1 MFGLQDKK
9 AFVTGGSS
17 GIGRAVTEEFIA
29 QGATVVIADI
39 VDATPVAEEI
49 GALAVCCNV
58 AEETSV
64 ADALG
69 KACDLLGGPLD
80 IVVLNAGVGEV
91 GPSFEETGQALLEK
105 TTRVNQ
111 WGVLYGLKHAPAKMN
126 DGGSI
131 ISTSSMAAFINMPG
145 TGVYS
150 ATKRAICSMTE
161 MAALEL
167 GARAIRVNTVC
178 PGYVNTALGD
188 TEDEK
193 RVASTFTALQRCAE
207 PREDIAGVF
216 VFLASDAS
224 RYMTGQSLK
233 VDGGWHCG
241 PSLELLEI
249 VTGKTSSPGSKPGET
264 S

>member
-1 MFGLQDKK
+1 MFNLQGKK
-9 AFVTGGSS
+9 AFITGGAS
-17 GIGRAVTEEFIA
+17 GIGRAVAEEFIN

-39 VDATPVAEEI
+39 VDPTTVAEEI
-49 GALAVCCNV
+49 GAQAVYCNV
-58 AEETSV
+58 AEEGSV
-64 ADALG
+64 ADALMT
-69 KACDLLGGPLD
+69 ACELLGGPLD

-91 GPSFEETGQALLEK
+91 GPSIEETEQALLEK

-111 WGVLYGLKHAPAKMN
+111 WGVFYGLKHAPAHLN

-145 TGVYS
+145 TAVYS
-150 ATKRAICSMTE
+150 ASKRAMCSMTE

-167 GARAIRVNTVC
+167 GSRGIRVHTVC

-188 TEDEK
+188 TQEEQ
-193 RVASTFTALQRCAE
+193 RVVQTFTALQRCAE

-241 PSLELLEI
+241 PTVKLLEL
-249 VTGKTSSPGSKPGET
+249 VTGNTAAPGSTPRKD

>member
-1 MFGLQDKK
+1 MFDLQGRK
-9 AFVTGGSS
+9 AFITGAAS
-17 GIGRAVTEEFIA
+17 GIGRAVAEEFITH
-29 QGATVVIADI
+29 GATVVIADI
-39 VDATPVAEEI
+39 VDASAVANEI
-49 GALAVCCNV
+49 GARAVLCNV
-58 AEETSV
+58 ADESSV
-64 ADALG
+64 SESLQ
-69 KACDLLGGPLD
+69 KACELLGGPLD
-80 IVVLNAGVGEV
+80 IVVLNAGVGDV
-91 GPSFEETGQALLEK
+91 GPSLEQTEQALLEK

-111 WGVLYGLKHAPAKMN
+111 WGMLYGLKHAPAHMN

-150 ATKRAICSMTE
+150 ATKRAMCSMTE

-167 GARAIRVNTVC
+167 GSRGIRVNTVC

-188 TEDEK
+188 TAEEQ
-193 RVASTFTALQRCAE
+193 RVVRIFTALQRCAE

-224 RYMTGQSLK
+224 RYMTGQSVK

-241 PSLELLEI
+241 PSRDLLEL
-249 VTGKTSSPGSKPGET
+249 VTGDRAVPGSKPREA

>member
-1 MFGLQDKK
+1 MFGLQGKK
-9 AFVTGGSS
+9 AYITGGAS
-17 GIGRAVTEEFIA
+17 GIGLAVAEEFIA
-29 QGATVVIADI
+29 QGASVVIADI
-39 VDATPVAEEI
+39 VDATTQAKKI
-49 GALAVCCNV
+49 GAQAVYCNV
-58 AEETSV
+58 SEESSV
-64 ADALG
+64 ADSLLA
-69 KACDLLGGPLD
+69 ACELLDGPLD
-80 IVVLNAGVGEV
+80 IVVLNAGVGDV
-91 GPSFEETGQALLEK
+91 GPSIEETGQALLEK
-105 TTRVNQ
+105 ITRVNQ
-111 WGVLYGLKHAPAKMN
+111 WGVLYGLKHAPANMN
-126 DGGSI
+126 DGGSV

-167 GARAIRVNTVC
+167 GSRGIRVNAVC

-188 TEDEK
+188 TEHEQ
-193 RVASTFTALQRCAE
+193 RVVLTFTALQRCAE

-241 PSLELLEI
+241 PTRELLEI
-249 VTGKTSSPGSKPGET
+249 VTGNTSVPGSKAQET

>member
-1 MFGLQDKK
+1 MFDLKNK
-9 AFVTGGSS
+9 HAYITGGAS
-17 GIGRAVTEEFIA
+17 GIGLGVAQEFIA
-29 QGATVVIADI
+29 HGARVVIADI
-39 VDATPVAEEI
+39 VDPTAVAESI
-49 GALAVCCNV
+49 GAQAVHCNV
-58 AEETSV
+58 ADETSV
-64 ADALG
+64 ADSMEI
-69 KACDLLGGPLD
+69 ACQLLGGPLD
-80 IVVLNAGVGEV
+80 IVVLNAGVGDV
-91 GPSFEETGQALLEK
+91 GPSIEETEQTLLEK

-111 WGVLYGLKHAPAKMN
+111 WGVLYGLKHAPSNMN
-126 DGGSI
+126 DNGSI

-150 ATKRAICSMTE
+150 ASKRAICSMTE

-167 GARAIRVNTVC
+167 GSRGIRVNTVC

-188 TEDEK
+188 TEDEQ
-193 RVASTFTALQRCAE
+193 RVVRTFTALKRCAE

-216 VFLASDAS
+216 LFLASDAS

-241 PSLELLEI
+241 PSPELMEL
-249 VTGKTSSPGSKPGET
+249 VTGNSAAPGSKPGEA